1 MTDWG
6 YFATGW
12 PYEPKP
18 AGAPGVS
25 GEELRLREAAL
36 AQAPLFADLPKRH
49 LRAIAKST
57 GVSGYGAG
65 ETVVEQGAPGSAMY
79 VLLEGRARV
88 VQGGRTRITL
98 GPGDFFGEISLLDG
112 EPRSASVVADDAVRC
127 LVLDGRDF
135 GDALAREP
143 LIAMRILREMAGLR
157 RPTERNRREKR
168 E

>member
-12 PYEPKP
+12 PYEPRP

-25 GEELRLREAAL
+25 AEELRLREAAL

-65 ETVVEQGAPGSAMY
+65 ETVVEESAPGSALF

-88 VQGGRTRITL
+88 EQGGRTVTRF

-112 EPRSASVVADDAVRC
+112 EPRSASVVAEETLRC
-127 LVLDGRDF
+127 LVLDGRNFRETLD
-135 GDALAREP
+135 REP
-143 LIAMRILREMAGLR
+143 LIAMRILREMAVRLR
-157 RPTERNRREKR
+157 RTQAAED
-168 E
+168 